1 MFIELR
7 GVEFVNKGAEL
18 MLHAIIQHLSN
29 ELDHVEFVMETSHRS
44 PKEKLAELGIWQKAK
59 LQKKGVELT
68 PFYSLLPKSVLRKKN
83 LVLDKEIHAVLDA
96 SGFAYGDKWGAKKAA
111 ERSGNFL
118 ATWKRQGKKIIF
130 LPQAFGSFTTS
141 DIKEQMR
148 AIIQNSDL
156 VFARDKQSLAC
167 MGDLEPG
174 SKVVKLA
181 PDFTNLIAVET
192 TSFSADYASKTV
204 IIPNQ
209 KMLETDDLEIN
220 KNYLSFIT
228 ETVNQLLRKGELPVF
243 LIHESKKDGALA
255 EEINQALKSPI
266 PIIKEENPLIVK
278 AIIGAS
284 KSVITSRFHGLVSA
298 LCQAKPCLSTG
309 WSHKYLELMK
319 DYDYEEG
326 MCTVS
331 LDPSYI
337 QEKLDLILN
346 THKREKTEKKLH
358 SYSQIQKERT
368 KEMWGQVLEVLK
380 S

>member
-1 MFIELR
+1 
-7 GVEFVNKGAEL
+7 
-18 MLHAIIQHLSN
+18 
-29 ELDHVEFVMETSHRS
+29 
-44 PKEKLAELGIWQKAK
+44 
-59 LQKKGVELT
+59 
-68 PFYSLLPKSVLRKKN
+68 
-83 LVLDKEIHAVLDA
+83 
-96 SGFAYGDKWGAKKAA
+96 
-111 ERSGNFL
+111 
-118 ATWKRQGKKIIF
+118 
-130 LPQAFGSFTTS
+130 
-141 DIKEQMR
+141 MR

-156 VFARDKQSLAC
+156 VFARDKQSLAF

>member
-1 MFIELR
+1 
-7 GVEFVNKGAEL
+7 
-18 MLHAIIQHLSN
+18 
-29 ELDHVEFVMETSHRS
+29 
-44 PKEKLAELGIWQKAK
+44 
-59 LQKKGVELT
+59 
-68 PFYSLLPKSVLRKKN
+68 
-83 LVLDKEIHAVLDA
+83 
-96 SGFAYGDKWGAKKAA
+96 
-111 ERSGNFL
+111 
-118 ATWKRQGKKIIF
+118 
-130 LPQAFGSFTTS
+130 
-141 DIKEQMR
+141 
-148 AIIQNSDL
+148 
-156 VFARDKQSLAC
+156 